1 MHAPNSLFT
10 DAAAATVL
18 VYEAPEADVMLRRP
32 RKPGKDRLVDWRLM
46 LQTYGFIGIIE
57 TVCSFS
63 MAYWYLERQGIPFS
77 ALWFQYGT
85 LPDNLDPEYV
95 AAKLIEASSVY
106 FINLVVMQWFNLLAC
121 RTRRLSI
128 FQHPPLFNKHT
139 QNWYLFPAM
148 LFALCMAFF
157 WLYIPSIL
165 EVLGTSNVPVEHFF
179 LPASF
184 GLGVLFLDEARK
196 YGVRRWPNGLLAKLA
211 W

>member
-1 MHAPNSLFT
+1 
-10 DAAAATVL
+10 
-18 VYEAPEADVMLRRP
+18 MLRRP
-32 RKPGKDRLVDWRLM
+32 RKPGQDRLVDWRLM

-85 LPDNLDPEYV
+85 LPANLDPEYV
-95 AAKLIEASSVY
+95 AGKLNEASSVY

-128 FQHPPLFNKHT
+128 FQHPPLFNKET

-157 WLYIPSIL
+157 WLYIPAIQN
-165 EVLGTSNVPVEHFF
+165 VLGTMNVPAEHFF
-179 LPASF
+179 LPATF

-196 YGVRRWPNGLLAKLA
+196 YAVRKWPSGFFAMLA